1 MTAVSTERATD
12 GYLLGKDE
20 GEAHWLLGMT
30 AFTLNN
36 WSAAMRHYEEALRLS
51 DATAET
57 TLAASVT

>member
-1 MTAVSTERATD
+1 MSIKELRVRRQPIKIVTRC
-12 GYLLGKDE
+12 
-20 GEAHWLLGMT
+20 AHWLLGMT